1 MSIDPNGI
9 PRYAEYPA
17 EPDPPEL
24 DVDPVRPVTER
35 LRAAARLLGMRYTRG
50 YRIGADGR
58 RINAD
63 NVTTLYPACV
73 TVEEDEDGHLWCED
87 ALSVRQALAL
97 GLVVE

>member
-1 MSIDPNGI
+1 MSINPDSI
-9 PRYAEYPA
+9 PRYAEYPV
-17 EPDPPEL
+17 EMDPPEL
-24 DVDPVRPVTER
+24 DEDPTRPVTAK

-50 YRIGADGR
+50 YRIGAEGR

-73 TVEEDEDGHLWCED
+73 TFEEDEDGNLWCED

>member
-17 EPDPPEL
+17 ELDPPEL
-24 DVDPVRPVTER
+24 DGDPVRPATER
-35 LRAAARLLGMRYTRG
+35 LRTVARLLGMRYTRG
-50 YRIGADGR
+50 YRIGAEGR

-73 TVEEDEDGHLWCED
+73 TFEEDEDGNLWCED

>member
-1 MSIDPNGI
+1 MSINPDSI

-17 EPDPPEL
+17 EPDPPEP
-24 DVDPVRPVTER
+24 DEDPTRPVTAQ
-35 LRAAARLLGMRYTRG
+35 LRAVARLLGMRYTRG

-58 RINAD
+58 RINED
-63 NVTTLYPACV
+63 NVTTLYPSRV

>member
-1 MSIDPNGI
+1 VSIDPNGI

-17 EPDPPEL
+17 EIDPPEP
-24 DVDPVRPVTER
+24 DEDPTRPATER
-35 LRAAARLLGMRYTRG
+35 LRAVARLLGMRYTRG
-50 YRIGADGR
+50 YRIGAEGR

-73 TVEEDEDGHLWCED
+73 TFEEDEDGHLWCED
-87 ALSVRQALAL
+87 ALSVRQALAM